1 MPENKKVNVKK
12 KVKSKISKKNSVNKL
27 IISKINYY
35 ITIVENTILYV
46 QKYKIL
52 DILNANQLNE
62 AIQKLLDVN
71 TSLMVLLDYT
81 KTNKHFKNKDEIL
94 DKLQN
99 INNELSFIFRSY
111 GTKNI
116 VDVLNIVFGNSF
128 IENNHF
134 DDSRFSLI
142 KKFIHPIS
150 YKVLEWKPNSKN
162 DKSNKTR
169 IARNKIVED
178 FMIVETAKSLDC
190 FDLAR
195 TSNVFQTKVYGIKIC
210 FQNYVSGKTLII

>member
-12 KVKSKISKKNSVNKL
+12 KVKSKTSKKNSVNKL

-81 KTNKHFKNKDEIL
+81 KTNNIKH
-94 DKLQN
+94 
-99 INNELSFIFRSY
+99 
-111 GTKNI
+111 
-116 VDVLNIVFGNSF
+116 
-128 IENNHF
+128 
-134 DDSRFSLI
+134 
-142 KKFIHPIS
+142 
-150 YKVLEWKPNSKN
+150 
-162 DKSNKTR
+162 KSNT
-169 IARNKIVED
+169 
-178 FMIVETAKSLDC
+178 
-190 FDLAR
+190 
-195 TSNVFQTKVYGIKIC
+195 IKH
-210 FQNYVSGKTLII
+210 K